1 MNRGLDWGLCLALCQ
16 KACGYLSNWALA
28 SPGPG
33 LHSLLCGSSTN
44 TLQHNPLCILNA
56 SVICPHANQSRLPP
70 PFAFLAQDERPLLPP
85 RIHRRRSHLSTLQR
99 PPAPPHH
106 RGDQRHLRGEVH
118 AAGGEGSGGHRGLG
132 GRRGGEGR
140 SACDKYNMLPLP
152 SCVPFPPPRSM
163 AAQ

>member
-70 PFAFLAQDERPLLPP
+70 PPLLSL
-85 RIHRRRSHLSTLQR
+85 HRMSARSSH
-99 PPAPPHH
+99 PAYT
-106 RGDQRHLRGEVH
+106 
-118 AAGGEGSGGHRGLG
+118 AAGHTCPHSNVHLHHHTTGGTSAIFGEK
-132 GRRGGEGR
+132 
-140 SACDKYNMLPLP
+140 CMLQEV
-152 SCVPFPPPRSM
+152 SS
-163 AAQ
+163 